1 MCYLLCRS
9 WYSNLRIVG
18 ETWAGSPLEEGL
30 VAPFLTSHPPP
41 CTSRCVFYLPE
52 HHLLPHPFASFNF
65 QHGFCFYVCALDLQ
79 CTLCASLVEPSIYPV
94 LPPTRCLHSLPHTF
108 YHADPSAPCPPP
120 TRSYH
125 RLHTM
130 HQSALEQSCSIRQ
143 KCIRRRS
150 QALGGLGRRGCYLGQ
165 QPIAAHPRLYPLS
178 MQHATL
184 SSNHIQTS
192 TRSSVTEREI
202 APYFS

>member
-1 MCYLLCRS
+1 MHPLL
-9 WYSNLRIVG
+9 
-18 ETWAGSPLEEGL
+18 
-30 VAPFLTSHPPP
+30 SHPFTP
-41 CTSRCVFYLPE
+41 SYLQHAVCILYHTPSTMQT
-52 HHLLPHPFASFNF
+52 HP
-65 QHGFCFYVCALDLQ
+65 
-79 CTLCASLVEPSIYPV
+79 
-94 LPPTRCLHSLPHTF
+94 
-108 YHADPSAPCPPP
+108 APCPPP
-120 TRSYH
+120 TLSYH

-184 SSNHIQTS
+184 SSSHIQTS
-192 TRSSVTEREI
+192 AASLTEKNTILFMNTAINFKLLWECRLEVLGKKSHPVWFLCCMI
-202 APYFS
+202 